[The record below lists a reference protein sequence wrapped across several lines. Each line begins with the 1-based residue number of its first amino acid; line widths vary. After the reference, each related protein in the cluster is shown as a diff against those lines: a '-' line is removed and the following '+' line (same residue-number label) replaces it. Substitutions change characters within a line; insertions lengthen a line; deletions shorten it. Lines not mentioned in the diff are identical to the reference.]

1 MEHAGLLRPIHPH
14 LSVRQEAA
22 AQEHQGQAMGSGRRE
37 QFESRGLYDQGLDLD
52 WVADSKLEVRIL
64 VWHVATELYLRWFNG
79 KDQPP
84 AAAAAAAGAADL
96 VEVARALSNYMLF
109 LLASRPHML
118 PPDASR
124 NDYLVVC
131 YALTTHERYTTA
143 ETLLSLL
150 QRFAD
155 ALWANNSAPE
165 FELRCKNTNRRGYKV
180 LRGGCS
186 LAAFL
191 IHHQDSSP
199 VGTGTLEMICR
210 VWAQMLCSVADEC
223 SANSH
228 AKQLSSGGEI
238 LTVAALVA
246 KYMRSKRLSSHFH
259 IESKR
264 TDEW

>member
-1 MEHAGLLRPIHPH
+1 
-14 LSVRQEAA
+14 
-22 AQEHQGQAMGSGRRE
+22 
-37 QFESRGLYDQGLDLD
+37 
-52 WVADSKLEVRIL
+52 
-64 VWHVATELYLRWFNG
+64 
-79 KDQPP
+79 
-84 AAAAAAAGAADL
+84 
-96 VEVARALSNYMLF
+96 MLF

-131 YALTTHERYTTA
+131 YALTSHERYSTA
-143 ETLLSLL
+143 EDLLSLL

-165 FELRCKNTNRRGYKV
+165 YELRCKDTNRRGYRV
-180 LRGGCS
+180 LKGGCS

-199 VGTGTLEMICR
+199 VGGTGTLEMICR

-246 KYMRSKRLSSHFH
+246 KYMRSKRLSWHFH

>member
-1 MEHAGLLRPIHPH
+1 MKARPW
-14 LSVRQEAA
+14 
-22 AQEHQGQAMGSGRRE
+22 GRE
-37 QFESRGLYDQGLDLD
+37 QFESSGLYGRELGLD

-64 VWHVATELYLRWFNG
+64 VWHVATELYLCWFNG
-79 KDQPP
+79 KDHPP
-84 AAAAAAAGAADL
+84 AGAADL
-96 VEVARALSNYMLF
+96 VGVAQALSNYMLF

-131 YALTTHERYTTA
+131 YALTSHERYSTA
-143 ETLLSLL
+143 EDLLSLL

-165 FELRCKNTNRRGYKV
+165 YELRCKDTNRRGYRV
-180 LRGGCS
+180 LKGGCS

-199 VGTGTLEMICR
+199 VGGTSTGTGTGTLEMICR
-210 VWAQMLCSVADEC
+210 VWAHMLCSVADEC

-228 AKQLSSGGEI
+228 AKRLSSGGEI

-246 KYMRSKRLSSHFH
+246 KYMRSNRLSRHFH
-259 IESKR
+259 IESER